1 MAHRVF
7 RVSSSPL
14 GFAEKLW
21 EVELVTVADGIK
33 GTMWAFSREGGTW
46 VALSGFL
53 YGLSFVFF
61 PRRSR
66 TSPLVIATMGG
77 TIGAGFFLP
86 AVVEHLFE
94 VTIWWDALGM
104 APATALYM
112 AWIALHGALGIA
124 LGRWLERR
132 RAERSRQQGEGL
144 ESIGDDPPVGVG

>member
-1 MAHRVF
+1 
-7 RVSSSPL
+7 
-14 GFAEKLW
+14 
-21 EVELVTVADGIK
+21 
-33 GTMWAFSREGGTW
+33 
-46 VALSGFL
+46 
-53 YGLSFVFF
+53 
-61 PRRSR
+61 
-66 TSPLVIATMGG
+66 MGG